1 MPLTVN
7 DNPDGGVGVR
17 LSACSA
23 GNVMGTGDTPDFAED
38 SAIGCI
44 LGVAW

>member
-17 LSACSA
+17 LSGCSA

-38 SAIGCI
+38 SAIGYI

>member
-7 DNPDGGVGVR
+7 DSPDGEVGVR

-38 SAIGCI
+38 SAIGYI